1 MDLVHGALPRRLVRS
16 PAQQLR
22 AVTKTAPTEVV
33 VTDLDHK
40 LRLKRLPLRRTFRR
54 PTARAVKPGAATS
67 FSSFAV
73 SAFFSSLLSE
83 EVKPTWLSKPCSS
96 YKPSRSEPTVR
107 RPSL

>member
-73 SAFFSSLLSE
+73 SAFFSSE

-96 YKPSRSEPTVR
+96 YKSSRSEPTVR
-107 RPSL
+107 RPSS